1 MFVAS
6 KQADEQKKL
15 IIEQEVQKRQF
26 QKIEE
31 LKADMQKGVNPFFK
45 VLFDGGNR
53 LFGFPE
59 TFIYSSIFILFVTI
73 VLSVILFQAYEP
85 VLIVAIVIVLV
96 ALGFKKDYRL
106 YQRMERAMKF
116 KKPFLFKG
124 VKNKAFMSIFSM

>member
-15 IIEQEVQKRQF
+15 VIEQEVQKRQF

-31 LKADMQKGVNPFFK
+31 LKTDMQKGVNPFFK

-59 TFIYSSIFILFVTI
+59 TFIYSSIFIR
-73 VLSVILFQAYEP
+73 Q
-85 VLIVAIVIVLV
+85 
-96 ALGFKKDYRL
+96 KDSYCD
-106 YQRMERAMKF
+106 
-116 KKPFLFKG
+116 
-124 VKNKAFMSIFSM
+124 KNYPNNPHSTAQDTT

>member
-1 MFVAS
+1 MKRYIYKERVFVAS

-15 IIEQEVQKRQF
+15 VIEQEVQKRQF

-59 TFIYSSIFILFVTI
+59 TFIYF
-73 VLSVILFQAYEP
+73 
-85 VLIVAIVIVLV
+85 
-96 ALGFKKDYRL
+96 L
-106 YQRMERAMKF
+106 Y
-116 KKPFLFKG
+116 LYCL
-124 VKNKAFMSIFSM
+124 

>member
-73 VLSVILFQAYEP
+73 VLSVILF
-85 VLIVAIVIVLV
+85 
-96 ALGFKKDYRL
+96 
-106 YQRMERAMKF
+106 
-116 KKPFLFKG
+116 KPMNLF
-124 VKNKAFMSIFSM
+124 